1 MDTMHCGFELLAVLE
16 AVCVLIAI
24 IIIINYLYK
33 TASISSILPNMA
45 ALDKRRF
52 VEHLI

>member
-24 IIIINYLYK
+24 IMVNYLYK